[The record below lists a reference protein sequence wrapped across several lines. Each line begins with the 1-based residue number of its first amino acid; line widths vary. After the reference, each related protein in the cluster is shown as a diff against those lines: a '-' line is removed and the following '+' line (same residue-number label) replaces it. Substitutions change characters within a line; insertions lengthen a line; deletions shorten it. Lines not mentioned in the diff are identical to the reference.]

1 MLRAFGSCFR
11 RLSCINRSSNFCLE
25 QVGFGLKIK
34 NSLPLVQCKP
44 KRSFS
49 NRMMM
54 KEAVNERGFY
64 PTRFEPVIWLAIG
77 SD

>member
-34 NSLPLVQCKP
+34 NSLPLVRCNAKAVILQSTDDE
-44 KRSFS
+44 RS
-49 NRMMM
+49 R
-54 KEAVNERGFY
+54 
-64 PTRFEPVIWLAIG
+64 
-77 SD
+77 

>member
-34 NSLPLVQCKP
+34 NSLPLVRCNAKAVILQSNDDE
-44 KRSFS
+44 RS
-49 NRMMM
+49 R
-54 KEAVNERGFY
+54 
-64 PTRFEPVIWLAIG
+64 
-77 SD
+77 